1 MFLVEAMRRRSVSD
15 SEEANLKLLMK
26 IEQVELESKY
36 DTAEKKRMQNKHML
50 ERSRDRM
57 DVTFLLIFCIVSIV
71 LTVCM
76 NAK

>member
-1 MFLVEAMRRRSVSD
+1 LQRRSVSD

-26 IEQVELESKY
+26 IEQVELENKY
-36 DTAEKKRMQNKHML
+36 ETTEKKRMQTEHML

>member
-15 SEEANLKLLMK
+15 SEEANLKWLMK

-50 ERSRDRM
+50 ERSRDRK
-57 DVTFLLIFCIVSIV
+57 DIPILLIFA
-71 LTVCM
+71 L
-76 NAK
+76 